1 MSDFQSELVFLE
13 LAQELERISEE
24 AGKSASQREE
34 EAGKSASQREE
45 EDRFLASALEQLT
58 LYRNLKLVG
67 QDRAR
72 EDDTTDPN
80 ARTPSRP

>member
-34 EAGKSASQREE
+34 E
-45 EDRFLASALEQLT
+45 DRVLASALEQLT

>member
-34 EAGKSASQREE
+34 E
-45 EDRFLASALEQLT
+45 DRFLASALEQLA

>member
-34 EAGKSASQREE
+34 E
-45 EDRFLASALEQLT
+45 DRVLASALEQLA